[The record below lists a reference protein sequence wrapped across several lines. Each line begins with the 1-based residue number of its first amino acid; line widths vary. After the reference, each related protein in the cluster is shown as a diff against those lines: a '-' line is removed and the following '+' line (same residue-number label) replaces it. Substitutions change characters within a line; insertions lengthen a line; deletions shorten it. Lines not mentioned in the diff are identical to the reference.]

1 MIATEAI
8 LVIAFCLAVVAVIG
22 IRIALSLADIEKSLD
37 RVARALEGRTADHA
51 SAAGAGRSAAAGDDT
66 SGAHVRPIAPDD
78 AELAAAIAVAARYRK
93 APAAASA
100 DAKGGGAAARAS
112 IEAADDGNGIADA
125 DGIVDAAAERT

>member
-37 RVARALEGRTADHA
+37 RVAKALEGRAADHA
-51 SAAGAGRSAAAGDDT
+51 PLSIAGRPGAAGTEARS
-66 SGAHVRPIAPDD
+66 IAPDD
-78 AELAAAIAVAARYRK
+78 SEIAAAIAAAARFRK
-93 APAAASA
+93 TPTAAASA
-100 DAKGGGAAARAS
+100 KGAAAPAS
-112 IEAADDGNGIADA
+112 TQAMDDGNGIPDA